1 METIL
6 LIIILALS
14 FFVGY
19 KIYHKKTTFQQG
31 GQSTTE
37 KTATIQVPEK
47 EGCITF
53 NNFSINDPLKEI
65 LKNTPKWNDFSYL
78 YIADSL
84 IYFDKSLT
92 KLANGIFVT
101 LDNDNH
107 FYNYRH
113 IVNGIIID
121 SGRGKI

>member
-6 LIIILALS
+6 LIIILALF

-19 KIYHKKTTFQQG
+19 KIYYRKTTLQQG

-37 KTATIQVPEK
+37 KTTTIQVPEK

-53 NNFSINDPLKEI
+53 NNFSTNDTLKEL
-65 LKNTPKWNDFSYL
+65 LKNTHKWDNFSYL
-78 YIADSL
+78 YVVDSL

-101 LDNDNH
+101 LDNDND
-107 FYNYRH
+107 FYNYVH